1 MKKICIVIPCYN
13 EQFRLPTTEFVNFYN
28 EKRNFHFIFV
38 NDGSKDLTSDVIK
51 KIINGREDR
60 MCLLEICINSGK
72 SEAVRLGMLHS
83 QIWNNF
89 EIVGY
94 LDADL
99 SIPLDEAER
108 LTEFFKNENVY
119 FVFGS
124 RLQRLGVN
132 IKKKLYRHI
141 IGRVFATF
149 ASRMLNIVVYDT
161 QCGVKFFKKD
171 IINHIFGEKFN
182 SSWIFDLEVFY
193 RFINYFKG
201 KNLNLFAKEI
211 PLEKCIHVDGSKI
224 RTYQFIKIPIEM
236 IKLYF
241 LYNIKGAKKKNQQ
254 D

>member
-1 MKKICIVIPCYN
+1 MRKICIVIPCYN
-13 EQFRLPTTEFVNFYN
+13 EQVRLPSIEFINFYN
-28 EKRNFHFIFV
+28 QKKNFHFIFV

-51 KIINGREDR
+51 EIIDGREDR
-60 MCLLEICINSGK
+60 MCLLEMNINSGK

-89 EIVGY
+89 EIIGY

-99 SIPLDEAER
+99 SIPLNEAER
-108 LTEFFKNENVY
+108 LTEYFNNENVY

-149 ASRMLNIVVYDT
+149 ASKMLNVVVYDT

-171 IINHIFGEKFN
+171 VINHIFQEKFN
-182 SSWIFDLEVFY
+182 SSWIFDIEVFY
-193 RFINYFKG
+193 RFINYFKDIDI
-201 KNLNLFAKEI
+201 NLVAKEI
-211 PLEKCIHVDGSKI
+211 PLEECIHADGSKI
-224 RTYQFIKIPIEM
+224 RLHQFLMIPIEM
-236 IKLYF
+236 IKLYY
-241 LYNIKGAKKKNQQ
+241 LYNIKTLKK
-254 D
+254 